1 MALPSPNGP
10 VAHVACVSCSD
21 RLSAGPE
28 YNIPIDL
35 ISSKASPHRETC
47 GPARVVDTSVTQRI
61 QSLRSIVALEYPTV
75 LDFNEL
81 RELAADVRV
90 FVDIAEDK
98 VEALRSVIA
107 AYDVVLAIFPSGDGM
122 GLHVIK
128 GSAILDKIA
137 QSRTHAI
144 YSHTAIAVPDLE
156 HAEVLKHLTAPVEQR
171 IAA

>member
-1 MALPSPNGP
+1 M
-10 VAHVACVSCSD
+10 
-21 RLSAGPE
+21 
-28 YNIPIDL
+28 
-35 ISSKASPHRETC
+35 
-47 GPARVVDTSVTQRI
+47 
-61 QSLRSIVALEYPTV
+61 

-98 VEALRSVIA
+98 AEALRTVIA
-107 AYDVVLAIFPSGDGM
+107 AYDVVLAIFPSEEGM

-128 GSAILDKIA
+128 GRQILDKIA
-137 QSRTHAI
+137 KSRTNTL

-156 HAEVLKHLTAPVEQR
+156 HAQMLKYLTAPVEQR

>member
-1 MALPSPNGP
+1 
-10 VAHVACVSCSD
+10 
-21 RLSAGPE
+21 
-28 YNIPIDL
+28 
-35 ISSKASPHRETC
+35 
-47 GPARVVDTSVTQRI
+47 
-61 QSLRSIVALEYPTV
+61 V

-98 VEALRSVIA
+98 AEALRAVIA
-107 AYDVVLAIFPSGDGM
+107 AYDVVLAIFPTEEGV

-128 GSAILDKIA
+128 GSQILDKIA
-137 QSRTHAI
+137 KSRTHAI

-156 HAEVLKHLTAPVEQR
+156 HAEVLKHLTAPVERR